1 VSWDALN
8 APPRHDGSWDVC
20 VVSVT
25 SWDVVRRVYA
35 WLTQTEHDFSSVV
48 LDSITELQRRLKQNI
63 SSDGMI
69 KGYDGWGQLLVQMDN
84 LIRSMRDLTIQPGPV
99 RCVMFVA
106 ETVEKSGKW
115 RPAMQGQIASSLPYW
130 VDICAYAYQTRL
142 PDDDGNL
149 TRKAVN
155 LFIGQHDSFESGER
169 VAGLL
174 PDNIVNPSIS
184 DMMATIYPEESV
196 K

>member
-1 VSWDALN
+1 
-8 APPRHDGSWDVC
+8 
-20 VVSVT
+20 
-25 SWDVVRRVYA
+25 
-35 WLTQTEHDFSSVV
+35 
-48 LDSITELQRRLKQNI
+48 
-63 SSDGMI
+63 
-69 KGYDGWGQLLVQMDN
+69 
-84 LIRSMRDLTIQPGPV
+84 
-99 RCVMFVA
+99 MFVA